1 MQNKTC
7 DEIKGKR
14 ENVECGVH
22 GSCWCKLQDNL
33 PISPTV
39 LFIFAFQKHL

>member
-22 GSCWCKLQDNL
+22 GSC
-33 PISPTV
+33 
-39 LFIFAFQKHL
+39 